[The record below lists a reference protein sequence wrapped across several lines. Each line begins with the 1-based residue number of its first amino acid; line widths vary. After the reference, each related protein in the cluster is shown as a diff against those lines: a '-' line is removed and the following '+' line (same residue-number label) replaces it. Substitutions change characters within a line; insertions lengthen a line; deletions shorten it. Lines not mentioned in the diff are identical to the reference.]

1 MKSINTNPFHT
12 QFITLS
18 NTDERQRLVPVL
30 NTILRLSR
38 SEMEMLNCVAKGQK
52 GKSRYIYNIYV

>member
-52 GKSRYIYNIYV
+52 GKS